1 MRTELKQLAR
11 LLHDRE
17 MSGSRPEIVRELRN
31 KKIKELFEKRQKI
44 RDEAIAKIDAS
55 IEEIR
60 VQFNPPITDDV
71 ASLSREMRLSNYYSS
86 IPTNKLAKV
95 DLKACD
101 IRDLSIIG
109 ATARKR
115 GLHELADTIYETQ
128 EVRRTEWQY
137 SPFVKDLEKLKVK
150 IELLHNG
157 TSPDSLYIGENIDSI
172 DKTDFADVSEDGTI
186 SFKDETGT
194 YRV

>member
-95 DLKACD
+95 YLKACD

>member
-1 MRTELKQLAR
+1 
-11 LLHDRE
+11 
-17 MSGSRPEIVRELRN
+17 
-31 KKIKELFEKRQKI
+31 
-44 RDEAIAKIDAS
+44 
-55 IEEIR
+55 
-60 VQFNPPITDDV
+60 
-71 ASLSREMRLSNYYSS
+71 
-86 IPTNKLAKV
+86 
-95 DLKACD
+95 
-101 IRDLSIIG
+101 LSIIG